1 MNTQNMP
8 DSAPPAPT
16 AAQTPGS
23 LLRAAREARGMHLG
37 MLAVTLKVPTRQL
50 EALENDQYEVF
61 RGPAFVRATA
71 QALCRHLG
79 IDPAPVLAGLPQNAT
94 SMAVQPT
101 GIESPARPALR
112 SARLSRGPGLSRQV
126 LLLGVLM
133 LLGTAAL
140 IWWPAP
146 APSSPELS
154 GVPQDPL
161 APASAA
167 EVPVS
172 VNVPSVPEG
181 SASEPAL
188 VASVPV
194 TVPNTSP
201 ATAALQAR
209 AVPAPA
215 VVAPVAAQTP
225 APQAQSSSVRKTD
238 GKSDMQIAA
247 TGDTW
252 LEVRDAR
259 GQLVVNRLLKAG
271 ETQPVDLPPPFSV
284 VVGRAHLAKVTQGG
298 KDFDLTPHTKSSTA
312 RFEIQP

>member
-1 MNTQNMP
+1 
-8 DSAPPAPT
+8 
-16 AAQTPGS
+16 
-23 LLRAAREARGMHLG
+23 MHLG

-71 QALCRHLG
+71 QAMCRHLG

-94 SMAVQPT
+94 SMAVQTPT
-101 GIESPARPALR
+101 MASSVRPALR
-112 SARLSRGPGLSRQV
+112 PARASRGPGLSRQV
-126 LLLGVLM
+126 LLLGALM
-133 LLGTAAL
+133 LLGAAAL
-140 IWWPAP
+140 IWWPTP
-146 APSSPELS
+146 APTPAALNV
-154 GVPQDPL
+154 VPPDAMVP
-161 APASAA
+161 ATDASAA
-167 EVPVS
+167 EGPVS
-172 VNVPSVPEG
+172 VNVPSVPEA
-181 SASEPAL
+181 SASEPAAL
-188 VASVPV
+188 SPVPA
-194 TVPNTSP
+194 TVPNASP
-201 ATAALQAR
+201 APVAPPTR

-215 VVAPVAAQTP
+215 PAPAVAAPVAAQTP
-225 APQAQSSSVRKTD
+225 APQAQSPSARKSD
-238 GKSDMQIAA
+238 GKSDLQIAA

-298 KDFDLTPHTKSSTA
+298 KDFDLTPHTKESTA

>member
-1 MNTQNMP
+1 
-8 DSAPPAPT
+8 
-16 AAQTPGS
+16 
-23 LLRAAREARGMHLG
+23 MHLG

-94 SMAVQPT
+94 SMAVQPSA
-101 GIESPARPALR
+101 IASPVRPALR
-112 SARLSRGPGLSRQV
+112 SARTLRGSGLSRQV

-133 LLGTAAL
+133 LLGAAAL

-146 APSSPELS
+146 APSSPQLS
-154 GVPQDPL
+154 VVSQDPL
-161 APASAA
+161 APATDASAA
-167 EVPVS
+167 EAPVS

-181 SASEPAL
+181 SASEPAA
-188 VASVPV
+188 VTPVPA
-194 TVPNTSP
+194 TVPNASSP
-201 ATAALQAR
+201 APVAPQAR
-209 AVPAPA
+209 AVAAPAPA
-215 VVAPVAAQTP
+215 VAAPVAAQTP
-225 APQAQSSSVRKTD
+225 APQTQSQSAR
-238 GKSDMQIAA
+238 KSDLQIAA

-298 KDFDLTPHTKSSTA
+298 KDFDLTPHTKASTA